1 MKNKMIMKK
10 PFLNIVIF
18 LMFAVFVSCTDSS
31 NTNPGFEY
39 MPDMYRSPSIG
50 AQSEH
55 SVNGYNSKPVAGTI
69 AQGKLSTFKY
79 NSSNE
84 DYLRAGLESTYPVSF
99 LKDKKNLDT
108 GKELYEM
115 MCSHCH
121 GINGDGKGSVDH
133 PVYSLIPSYSDSIQI
148 RRTGGTMRELKEG
161 HLFHAITY
169 GLNAMGPHSYLVSED
184 ERWKIVYYIQEDLQ
198 KNK

>member
-18 LMFAVFVSCTDSS
+18 LMLTVFVSCTDSS

-55 SVNGYNSKPVAGTI
+55 SINGYNSKPVEGTI

-84 DYLRAGLESTYPVSF
+84 DYLRAGLESTYPASF
-99 LKDKKNLDT
+99 LKDKKNLDS

-184 ERWKIVYYIQEDLQ
+184 ERWKIVYYIQEKLQ

>member
-10 PFLNIVIF
+10 HFLNIVIF
-18 LMFAVFVSCTDSS
+18 LMFTVFVSCTDSS
-31 NTNPGFEY
+31 NTDPGFEY

-55 SVNGYNSKPVAGTI
+55 NINGYNSKPVEGTI

-84 DYLRAGLESTYPVSF
+84 DYLRAGLESTFPVSF
-99 LKDKKNLDT
+99 LKDEKNLES

-133 PVYSLIPSYSDSIQI
+133 PVYSLIPSYADSTQI

-169 GLNAMGPHSYLVSED
+169 GLNAMGPHSYLLSED
-184 ERWKIVYYIQEDLQ
+184 ERWRIVYYIQEKLQ